1 MAVSK
6 DVEFVGD
13 VKISV
18 IKVQGGYA
26 VSRSDVDDRVFL
38 NKKTGKPFTTHADA
52 IDGVQ
57 DMKFQMVYRDY
68 EQYGRTQTFFNSC
81 KANRDAYFGECS
93 KQITR

>member
-6 DVEFVGD
+6 DVEIVGD

-18 IKVQGGYA
+18 VKVQGGYA

-38 NKKTGKPFTTHADA
+38 NRDTGEPYASHTDA
-52 IDGVQ
+52 IEGVQ
-57 DMKFQMVYRDY
+57 QMKFDMVFRDY
-68 EQYGRTQTFFNSC
+68 EYYGCTQTFFHAS
-81 KANRDAYFGECS
+81 KWAKDKYFGECS